1 MAARPSAPRR
11 TEPEDLLDDA
21 HPEERGP
28 ALWLRLLALVGALSF
43 LMLGL
48 SSMAPLLQPSP
59 PPGPPPDPRR
69 GPVG

>member
-1 MAARPSAPRR
+1 MAGRPPASRH
-11 TEPEDLLDDA
+11 TGPEDPLDDA
-21 HPEERGP
+21 PLEERGP

-43 LMLGL
+43 LMIGL
-48 SSMAPLLQPSP
+48 SSMAPLLQPGP